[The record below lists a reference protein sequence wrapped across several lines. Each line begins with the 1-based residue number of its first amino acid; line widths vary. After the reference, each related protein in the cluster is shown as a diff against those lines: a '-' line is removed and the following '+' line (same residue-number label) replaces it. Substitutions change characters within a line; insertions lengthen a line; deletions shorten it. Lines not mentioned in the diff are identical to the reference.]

1 VRAQWVDN
9 PMSLG
14 TKNRQARTAELCKQR
29 LREKHWDKITL
40 VEEYI
45 REIEGTGGRKDITR
59 WGQFTDAKGIHA
71 DMLKRL
77 DHHFESW
84 LNP

>member
-1 VRAQWVDN
+1 
-9 PMSLG
+9 MSLG

-29 LREKHWDKITL
+29 LREKHWDEITL
-40 VEEYI
+40 VEDYI
-45 REIEGTGGRKDITR
+45 REIEGTGRRKDITR
-59 WGQFTDAKGIHA
+59 WGQFTDAKGIYA
-71 DMLKRL
+71 DMLKQL

>member
-1 VRAQWVDN
+1 
-9 PMSLG
+9 M
-14 TKNRQARTAELCKQR
+14 
-29 LREKHWDKITL
+29 L

-45 REIEGTGGRKDITR
+45 KEIEGTGKRKDITR
-59 WGQFTDAKGIHA
+59 WGRFTDAKGIYA

-77 DHHFESW
+77 DDHFESW

>member
-1 VRAQWVDN
+1 
-9 PMSLG
+9 MSLG
-14 TKNRQARTAELCKQR
+14 TKNRQARTAKLCKQR
-29 LREKHWDKITL
+29 LREKHRDKIAL

-45 REIEGTGGRKDITR
+45 GEIEGTGKQKDVTR
-59 WGQFTDAKGIHA
+59 WGQFTDAKGIYA

-77 DHHFESW
+77 DDHFETW